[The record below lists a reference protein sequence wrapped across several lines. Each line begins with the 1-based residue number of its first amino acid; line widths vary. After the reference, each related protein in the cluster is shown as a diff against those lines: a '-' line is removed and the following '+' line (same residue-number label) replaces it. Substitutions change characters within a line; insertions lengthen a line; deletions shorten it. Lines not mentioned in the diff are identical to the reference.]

1 MLIDF
6 HLYLWSFGDS
16 EKAHVWPLGGR
27 LGKGE
32 IEHRNAARQTREN
45 IMRIAQNGFV
55 EVVKKVSI
63 LILAGLFQ
71 VNLTSAKMLINARPT
86 KSQID
91 RIVRFQFY

>member
-32 IEHRNAARQTREN
+32 IGHRNAARQTREN

-55 EVVKKVSI
+55 EVVKKLNI
-63 LILAGLFQ
+63 LILAGLFK
-71 VNLTSAKMLINARPT
+71 VKLTSQEMVIKACRAK
-86 KSQID
+86 KQIK
-91 RIVRFQFY
+91 RIVGFQF